1 MTRTD
6 WHNAR
11 RERRR
16 LADWLA
22 CHTHPGDTWS
32 TYADLYRRNHAT
44 YWDLHCL
51 IESAKTRDPNGWR
64 ILRENQCRRRSHV
77 KARIT
82 HRKREAMVREP
93 GETLID
99 YVSRKTG
106 FVPDRW
112 AA

>member
-11 RERRR
+11 RERKR
-16 LADWLA
+16 LDDWLA
-22 CHTHPGDTWS
+22 SHTHPGDTWS
-32 TYADLYRRNHAT
+32 RYADEYKAKRARH
-44 YWDLHCL
+44 WDLHCL

-64 ILRENQCRRRSHV
+64 ILRENQLRRRSHV
-77 KARIT
+77 MARIT
-82 HRKREAMVREP
+82 HRKREAMVRAP